1 LPGLPASDVLVLLL
15 QHSPLDSTRMSGRE
29 ERANLFA
36 RLFGI
41 EALVRSGALFRASSD
56 VESFVRTAEI
66 LLDLSAHKAWLKE
79 GAGWCLCELLAR
91 LGESTESWKDEAQA
105 WFLRRIGSVEMGPE
119 KLAMLLQ
126 MRASFPVSSLPMWRR
141 RRPDACCRTPT
152 SRLFWRRSRAQRS
165 LHTPTCRHWHASSK

>member
-1 LPGLPASDVLVLLL
+1 
-15 QHSPLDSTRMSGRE
+15 MSGRE

-126 MRASFPVSSLPMWRR
+126 MRASFPVSPLPMWRR

-152 SRLFWRRSRAQRS
+152 SRLFWRR
-165 LHTPTCRHWHASSK
+165 